1 MVALGA
7 KWVLRVRWAGQSYY
21 SRLLS
26 ELDLFGR
33 DEAVE
38 GLWSGWVRRRE
49 GPMSATLRDLRT
61 SITHTLP
68 TPSGGCSPPDTRGRG
83 APPSVS

>member
-7 KWVLRVRWAGQSYY
+7 KWVLRVRWAGRSYY

-26 ELDLFGR
+26 EFDFFGR

-38 GLWSGWVRRRE
+38 GL
-49 GPMSATLRDLRT
+49 
-61 SITHTLP
+61 
-68 TPSGGCSPPDTRGRG
+68 
-83 APPSVS
+83 

>member
-7 KWVLRVRWAGQSYY
+7 KWVLRVRWAGRSYY

-26 ELDLFGR
+26 EFDFLAATRPSRGSGR
-33 DEAVE
+33 GGCGGERD
-38 GLWSGWVRRRE
+38 
-49 GPMSATLRDLRT
+49 MSETLRDLRT

-83 APPSVS
+83 APPL

>member
-7 KWVLRVRWAGQSYY
+7 KWVLRVRWAGRSYY

-26 ELDLFGR
+26 EFDFFGR

-38 GLWSGWVRRRE
+38 GLWSGWVCGGKRA
-49 GPMSATLRDLRT
+49 MSATLRDLRT
-61 SITHTLP
+61 SITHKLY
-68 TPSGGCSPPDTRGRG
+68 PSYPVGWAR
-83 APPSVS
+83 V

>member
-7 KWVLRVRWAGQSYY
+7 KWVLRVRWAGRSYY

-26 ELDLFGR
+26 EFDFFGR

-49 GPMSATLRDLRT
+49 GHVRDV
-61 SITHTLP
+61 
-68 TPSGGCSPPDTRGRG
+68 
-83 APPSVS
+83 A